1 MCEVTASLTVL
12 FEPPFWVGIFERV
25 EDGSMSACKAV
36 FGAEPK
42 DYEIYEFVLKNY
54 GRLHFGAQIDAEVK
68 KICRNPKR
76 IRRLAARQVKSVG
89 VGTKA
94 QQALNLQREQTKIE
108 RRELNREK
116 KEERRQRIFELRRQK
131 KKQKHKGK

>member
-1 MCEVTASLTVL
+1 MCKVTASLTVL

-25 EDGSMSACKAV
+25 EDGRMSACKAV

-54 GRLHFGAQIDAEVK
+54 DRLHFGAQIDAEVK